1 MCRRDKLE
9 SQWKQEEPLML
20 HLPHTH
26 RNKQIEERLTTSLA
40 CSPATSS
47 DLPAEEPVQ
56 GAAGVSA
63 DAY

>member
-9 SQWKQEEPLML
+9 SEWKQEEPLML
-20 HLPHTH
+20 HPPDTHT
-26 RNKQIEERLTTSLA
+26 NKQIEERLTALLE

-47 DLPAEEPVQ
+47 DLPAVEPVQ